1 MCKSMQP
8 LQENSLTM
16 WLCPRCK
23 MPVGQSRTSNSELE
37 MIEKQTIKQMYNQP
51 GYLSS
56 DNYVQK
62 CPLIRCT
69 LISVSVTNCPLA
81 LLPNFNITR
90 FQEYRQLLKVSPKCC
105 FQGREDEGRQ
115 PIPCPTIVFFFFFAV
130 YFKLRTI
137 LWKLFWSHDSND
149 NQ

>member
-1 MCKSMQP
+1 
-8 LQENSLTM
+8 
-16 WLCPRCK
+16 

-105 FQGREDEGRQ
+105 FQGREDEGRE
-115 PIPCPTIVFFFFFAV
+115 PIPCPKIVFFFLQSILSFAPYCES
-130 YFKLRTI
+130 YFGLMIPMITNKPRLLVRFVFPFQTM
-137 LWKLFWSHDSND
+137 
-149 NQ
+149 